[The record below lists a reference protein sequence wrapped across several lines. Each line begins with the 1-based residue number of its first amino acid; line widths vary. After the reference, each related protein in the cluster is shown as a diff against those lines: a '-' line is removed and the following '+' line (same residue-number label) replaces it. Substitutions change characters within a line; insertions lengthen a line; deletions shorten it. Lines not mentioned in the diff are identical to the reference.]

1 MSMDIYVHT
10 VQDEYYCRYNNIRN
24 KDDCWVIAV
33 LPNCLHQHLQ
43 NIGEFFNGKKG
54 RFLFPWTAL
63 LGAFFSRLVKLKV
76 DLQKTSCHNLILN
89 ENQFSQLF
97 LNPWHILSPI

>member
-10 VQDEYYCRYNNIRN
+10 VQDGYYCRYNNIRN
-24 KDDCWVIAV
+24 NDAV

-54 RFLFPWTAL
+54 RFLFP
-63 LGAFFSRLVKLKV
+63 
-76 DLQKTSCHNLILN
+76 
-89 ENQFSQLF
+89 
-97 LNPWHILSPI
+97 